1 MMDRSKEGL
10 IGYVYDG
17 RNGKDTW
24 SYSKRG
30 GICLQFAVEYYMK
43 AEVHAVLGRHGAE
56 RVLDYYSKG
65 GNIQLT
71 EDDVK
76 RFELIVQSK
85 GVETE

>member
-1 MMDRSKEGL
+1 M
-10 IGYVYDG
+10 
-17 RNGKDTW
+17 
-24 SYSKRG
+24 
-30 GICLQFAVEYYMK
+30 
-43 AEVHAVLGRHGAE
+43 LGRHGAE